1 MALDPLSN
9 DVSSGADYINYRVND
24 GPTQT
29 IEGSIVITGTFLI
42 TQADEKEDVKVE
54 YWAVDNVGNVE
65 DSNILYIDMDQ
76 TDPTVDLTYEVVSG
90 NPIQGWVLE
99 FTATCSDH
107 TSGMDRVEFY
117 LNEILQSVV
126 SGSGPTYQ
134 WSFIYHGGLNINV
147 RADAFDIAGN
157 LASDIIE
164 NAKPTSYNY
173 NNQNSLFKFTASA
186 HKK

>member
-1 MALDPLSN
+1 
-9 DVSSGADYINYRVND
+9 
-24 GPTQT
+24 
-29 IEGSIVITGTFLI
+29 
-42 TQADEKEDVKVE
+42 
-54 YWAVDNVGNVE
+54 
-65 DSNILYIDMDQ
+65 MDQ

-99 FTATCSDH
+99 FTATATDH

-134 WSFIYHGGLNINV
+134 WSFIYHGGLNIDV
-147 RADAFDIAGN
+147 RSVGYDIAGN
-157 LASDIIE
+157 NAIDVIE
-164 NAKPTSYNY
+164 DPTPTSYNII
-173 NNQNSLFKFTASA
+173 NQDSLFKVTVSA